1 MKTFS
6 IQFAFFLGCALWVES
21 LHGQAPKE
29 GDGRGVVIIASKQGP
44 TRFLDSQ
51 EKILDAEKTEVG
63 QALAEGNQAQAGI
76 GGKVILLFSNGTVM
90 TLESQTKVKI
100 REFTQELFDAAGR
113 KMSDLVAEPSK
124 SNLKLDLDWG
134 SIVVGTKKLDRESS
148 MDIHSPTGT
157 AGVRGTQFQLSQKP
171 GTGVKLDVAESVVAF
186 TPQGGASVPVGAGGG
201 LDVAA
206 TGVSSARP
214 INPIVANNIAVV
226 NGAAVRMTS
235 NFSLG
240 VVANAMSEA
249 TENAGSGEGGD
260 GDDSGG
266 GDSGGSDEGG
276 AGDKDE
282 VGDSSSTSAAVDTSQ
297 VLENNPDARQ
307 SRKTGKVGPR
317 ARELSRFGL
326 TDKQVEIFYSFDTR
340 VQDALLAVGVEATKR
355 LIGLMERGILEAH
368 LSTFFSY
375 AEATRTKMLGLE
387 ADASLANLLLKQYEE
402 AWLTGILS
410 DQNLLAMNAGQ
421 APQTSPTTTSQES
434 FLSLN
439 DSLRES
445 GNSQIL
451 EELLDA
457 GGGVLTDELLREGED
472 ANQLLTAVTF
482 AGDFD
487 GVSLVNGQEAL
498 ANRFYQDVAVL
509 YQTLEDD
516 DLVAGQAVF
525 LGGRTMTLSAGSYSI
540 DGWNVASA
548 DAFAFGAAD
557 RLRLEG
563 VIQFSG
569 DAGAGKRIV
578 VMSGNELESTS
589 ALTLDAA
596 TNDLVL
602 SVRRDLVLDGAV
614 LQGARE
620 VAIHSLRDINLINSE
635 LSASELAT
643 LKAAK
648 EMYLDGLSFNQDLP
662 KIVMEATTIRLM
674 NIDFPVNAAVNLN
687 SLKGPIDSR
696 YPNFG
701 TDVSAAQQLG
711 RVNFLQNVK
720 AGGNLM
726 YDRASFDQFGGKVTI
741 GKSR

>member
-1 MKTFS
+1 M
-6 IQFAFFLGCALWVES
+6 
-21 LHGQAPKE
+21 
-29 GDGRGVVIIASKQGP
+29 
-44 TRFLDSQ
+44 
-51 EKILDAEKTEVG
+51 
-63 QALAEGNQAQAGI
+63 
-76 GGKVILLFSNGTVM
+76 
-90 TLESQTKVKI
+90 
-100 REFTQELFDAAGR
+100 
-113 KMSDLVAEPSK
+113 
-124 SNLKLDLDWG
+124 
-134 SIVVGTKKLDRESS
+134 
-148 MDIHSPTGT
+148 
-157 AGVRGTQFQLSQKP
+157 
-171 GTGVKLDVAESVVAF
+171 
-186 TPQGGASVPVGAGGG
+186 
-201 LDVAA
+201 
-206 TGVSSARP
+206 
-214 INPIVANNIAVV
+214 
-226 NGAAVRMTS
+226 
-235 NFSLG
+235 
-240 VVANAMSEA
+240 
-249 TENAGSGEGGD
+249 
-260 GDDSGG
+260 
-266 GDSGGSDEGG
+266 
-276 AGDKDE
+276 
-282 VGDSSSTSAAVDTSQ
+282 
-297 VLENNPDARQ
+297 
-307 SRKTGKVGPR
+307 
-317 ARELSRFGL
+317 
-326 TDKQVEIFYSFDTR
+326 
-340 VQDALLAVGVEATKR
+340 
-355 LIGLMERGILEAH
+355 
-368 LSTFFSY
+368 
-375 AEATRTKMLGLE
+375 
-387 ADASLANLLLKQYEE
+387 
-402 AWLTGILS
+402 
-410 DQNLLAMNAGQ
+410 
-421 APQTSPTTTSQES
+421 
-434 FLSLN
+434 
-439 DSLRES
+439 
-445 GNSQIL
+445 
-451 EELLDA
+451 
-457 GGGVLTDELLREGED
+457 
-472 ANQLLTAVTF
+472 
-482 AGDFD
+482 
-487 GVSLVNGQEAL
+487 NGQEAL